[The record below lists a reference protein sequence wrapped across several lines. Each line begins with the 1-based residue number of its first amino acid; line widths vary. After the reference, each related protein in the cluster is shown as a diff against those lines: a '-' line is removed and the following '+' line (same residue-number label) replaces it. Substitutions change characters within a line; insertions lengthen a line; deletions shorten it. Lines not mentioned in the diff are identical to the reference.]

1 MKILV
6 LALIL
11 CLNVCGGH
19 AMIIEVGLNEL
30 AGGSDVI
37 VVADV
42 EAVKTVG
49 KIDSGAT
56 VIANLVKV
64 DEPIKGVAAV
74 GEKLK
79 IKTYG
84 LIEDNAELKEGS
96 KVLLFL
102 KKVDDYYTVYYGI
115 QGCWPIDAK
124 TGNLSGMG
132 DGRTIEEVKKAVEN
146 PPPPKAAASEPL
158 SL

>member
-1 MKILV
+1 MKSLALV
-6 LALIL
+6 LLL
-11 CLNVCGGH
+11 CLCVCGGH
-19 AMIIEVGLNEL
+19 AMIIEAGLDEL
-30 AGGSDVI
+30 VQGADLI

-42 EAVKTVG
+42 EGVKTVG
-49 KIDSGAT
+49 QLESGAT

-64 DEPIKGVAAV
+64 DEPVKGQAAV

-84 LIEDNAELKEGS
+84 MIEDNAELVVGG

-102 KKVDDYYTVYYGI
+102 KKVDDYYKVHLGI
-115 QGCWPIDAK
+115 QGCWPIDPQ
-124 TGNLSGMG
+124 TGKLTGMG
-132 DGRTIEEVKKAVEN
+132 DGKTLEDVKEAVKR
-146 PPPPKAAASEPL
+146 PPTPKTVVEPV

>member
-1 MKILV
+1 
-6 LALIL
+6 
-11 CLNVCGGH
+11 
-19 AMIIEVGLNEL
+19 MIIEAGLDTL
-30 AGGSDVI
+30 AQEADLV

-42 EAVKTVG
+42 EAVKIVG
-49 KIDSGAT
+49 QLKSGAT

-64 DEPIKGVAAV
+64 DEPIKGQAAV

-84 LIEDNAELKEGS
+84 LIEDNATLVEGS

-102 KKVDDYYTVYYGI
+102 KKAEDHYLVHLGI
-115 QGCWPIDAK
+115 QGCWPLDAK
-124 TGNLSGMG
+124 TGKLTGMG
-132 DGRTIEEVKKAVEN
+132 DGKTLDDVKEAVKKEPA
-146 PPPPKAAASEPL
+146 PKRVYEPV